1 FSRVVAGLDPYSSG
15 EILVDGQ
22 PITGPSPERGMV
34 FQGYTLFPWKTVKE
48 NVMFGPRM
56 KGQSSAAAE
65 AQARE
70 WINIIGLEKYENQY
84 PHELSGGMKQ
94 RVAIARALVNEPKI
108 LLMDEPFGALR
119 SEEHTS
125 ELQSRETLVCRHL
138 LE

>member
-1 FSRVVAGLDPYSSG
+1 MIGPSGCGKSTFSRVVAGLDPYSSG

-48 NVMFGPRM
+48 NVMFGLQM
-56 KGQSSAAAE
+56 KGQSSAVAE

-70 WINIIGLEKYENQY
+70 WINIIGLEKDENQY

-94 RVAIARALVNEPKI
+94 RVAIARALVNEP
-108 LLMDEPFGALR
+108 
-119 SEEHTS
+119 
-125 ELQSRETLVCRHL
+125 
-138 LE
+138 